1 MMKVEITSQF
11 TNNGK
16 MFYHWSMFTGPDG
29 IDEVRGFASDLIE
42 VFSKIVE
49 WQERIALDY
58 IDEPTKEQ

>member
-1 MMKVEITSQF
+1 MKIEITNQY
-11 TNNGK
+11 TREGK
-16 MFYHWSMFTGPDG
+16 EFYYWSMFTGPDG

-58 IDEPTKEQ
+58 TEEPTKEQ

>member
-1 MMKVEITSQF
+1 MMKVEITNQF
-11 TNNGK
+11 TDDGK
-16 MFYHWSMFTGPDG
+16 QFYRWSMFTGPDG